1 MKPNDLHLSI
11 NFFSS
16 SKGKKLKEKY
26 IAPIKE
32 ISSKGIIPIHMSMMK
47 LKRAKTEKRN
57 INNTVR
63 KKTNRIYKLHKKDK
77 NRKALEVIKKE
88 LEKQILGKYSNP
100 YMKNIHHMISP
111 FSKEKKI
118 LYYDYYQINYIL
130 DKKRCDL
137 YTKYKDYKL
146 IYDNQEYFFK
156 YFTKKESRVYLN
168 YLLYII
174 YSKDPF
180 VKSTRTIC
188 TNKNLDKVREEYK
201 EFIGKNI
208 FNAKRLIL
216 SRDLNKYIPNLPPE
230 IYEATQQKLSRIAI
244 PRYQLLL
251 KPIITKKIKYIYI
264 KDVPNIKIPKIIPNY
279 SKLERRLY
287 LKIKSFI
294 IKKKLSILLING
306 KTVPKDKNNKK
317 NISKEISRDN
327 NILYSLREN
336 SSDDEDLTSKSNLY
350 ISRFYSNFNINF
362 RSKKNKDIT
371 DIESLIFR
379 LQQKEEKEKSEEDGD
394 NKILPSNLDSLN
406 TVIENEDSEV
416 FLSSLKKP
424 FIGNR
429 DEKQLKHVMF
439 DERKG
444 TEIINKIKDED
455 LLLYTINFLRSN
467 KQENKNKKKFNL
479 YLDLNEDENNFY
491 GDKNTNLIYNEQRNI
506 VKKYF
511 NERFID
517 PKKYKEYLIKSPF
530 IKNIYKI
537 SDSFSP
543 KLDSNKNKI
552 YNLISNNSKEN
563 SKNINSFSSG
573 KNNQKSF
580 KATYKFLLGFN
591 KKEKRDEL
599 ITDLVNKSNKIC
611 GQIKTMVEAEKM
623 RSNFK
628 KSGPFAFTSFE
639 RIYFGQD
646 ENEWDINKNYFK
658 LHYNDTFGNSSI
670 FRKINKEN
678 IKKEDFFK
686 RCTTLNDIIK
696 TSNVYL

>member
-88 LEKQILGKYSNP
+88 LEKQILGKYANP

-287 LKIKSFI
+287 SKIKSFI

-429 DEKQLKHVMF
+429 DEKQMKHDMF

-444 TEIINKIKDED
+444 TERINKIRDED
-455 LLLYTINFLRSN
+455 LL
-467 KQENKNKKKFNL
+467 
-479 YLDLNEDENNFY
+479 
-491 GDKNTNLIYNEQRNI
+491 
-506 VKKYF
+506 
-511 NERFID
+511 
-517 PKKYKEYLIKSPF
+517 
-530 IKNIYKI
+530 
-537 SDSFSP
+537 
-543 KLDSNKNKI
+543 
-552 YNLISNNSKEN
+552 
-563 SKNINSFSSG
+563 
-573 KNNQKSF
+573 
-580 KATYKFLLGFN
+580 
-591 KKEKRDEL
+591 
-599 ITDLVNKSNKIC
+599 
-611 GQIKTMVEAEKM
+611 
-623 RSNFK
+623 
-628 KSGPFAFTSFE
+628 
-639 RIYFGQD
+639 
-646 ENEWDINKNYFK
+646 
-658 LHYNDTFGNSSI
+658 
-670 FRKINKEN
+670 
-678 IKKEDFFK
+678 
-686 RCTTLNDIIK
+686 
-696 TSNVYL
+696 